1 MALYYSIEE
10 LIDETNHVRSL
21 LSAALG
27 CAQQAKKVYNN
38 QVAIGATFNT
48 MYREAS
54 DTYERMQALL
64 NEASSSLSDINYAY
78 QPVATPN
85 ARHNLIITTDFSE
98 LDVDNTADT
107 QYNTK
112 LMLYTYYESSDEVYG
127 TQQISHFVVACLPNS
142 SQMAINMA
150 EYLGFTDFQVDDRVE
165 IMVNEYSCTGN
176 NVSGLYEVHSL
187 SYSYLTWAELNFWLK
202 SASSHHAVGEN
213 ETHYI
218 DDYHIRLIERST

>member
-85 ARHNLIITTDFSE
+85 ARHGLYSTTSFVDIDSAVDSYYRNSLYITTIYTDMGHTPPGVDCIYE
-98 LDVDNTADT
+98 LLIEGLPTIGF
-107 QYNTK
+107 
-112 LMLYTYYESSDEVYG
+112 SSDD
-127 TQQISHFVVACLPNS
+127 S
-142 SQMAINMA
+142 SQMGAF
-150 EYLGFTDFQVDDRVE
+150 LGFTAFEDADRVE
-165 IMVNEYSCTGN
+165 IVVNERSCAGN
-176 NVSGLYEVHSL
+176 DVSGLYQINTITYTSNAGFHCYMLPSGG
-187 SYSYLTWAELNFWLK
+187 Y
-202 SASSHHAVGEN
+202 ASSVFEIHD
-213 ETHYI
+213 I